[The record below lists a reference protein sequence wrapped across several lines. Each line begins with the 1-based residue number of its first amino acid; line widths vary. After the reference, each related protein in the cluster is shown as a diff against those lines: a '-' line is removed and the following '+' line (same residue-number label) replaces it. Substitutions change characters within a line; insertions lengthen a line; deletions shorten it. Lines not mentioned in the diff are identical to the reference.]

1 MATARYLSGFG
12 SIVDWRPLQFVE
24 HLPDIRI
31 CGLCGVVA
39 RMTMLLPCSHI
50 LCQTCYRLVL
60 DTNLSCPVDK
70 RKVGEDEV
78 QTLELKGDQLD
89 DRRVLCLN
97 AQRGCTF
104 MGKLVDFKEHIEKD
118 CKYHEVFCPK
128 CGMSVSQSKILEHC
142 LSSCVEGTIV
152 TTPNESGS
160 VLEDLRRIKQ
170 NVEDGMAGITR
181 KKSVVQD
188 KVNGLVECLD
198 SFTMHMKSLQ
208 VVLHESIATSQLAK
222 VHLPSAA
229 DSEGRGGS
237 PGESG
242 TVDRVYVCLGQI
254 YKRKSSLCTG
264 MTARELTPAFNLAG
278 YSTMLESKFEI
289 IDGHISLALGV
300 VFCSG
305 GWDSFV
311 TWPFSRQMTLTLVHP
326 VDKQKNLSYQASVPQ
341 DVDRFECVKKPS
353 PEGPN
358 SAMRTRMITW
368 NALELSGFIAND
380 SLCLTVEFE

>member
-12 SIVDWRPLQFVE
+12 CIVDWRPLQFVE

-50 LCQTCYRLVL
+50 ICQTCYRLVL
-60 DTNLSCPVDK
+60 DTYLSCPVDK

-89 DRRVLCLN
+89 DRRVLCLK
-97 AQRGCTF
+97 AQRGCSF
-104 MGKLVDFKEHIEKD
+104 MGKLVDFK
-118 CKYHEVFCPK
+118 
-128 CGMSVSQSKILEHC
+128 
-142 LSSCVEGTIV
+142 
-152 TTPNESGS
+152 
-160 VLEDLRRIKQ
+160 
-170 NVEDGMAGITR
+170 
-181 KKSVVQD
+181 
-188 KVNGLVECLD
+188 
-198 SFTMHMKSLQ
+198 

-229 DSEGRGGS
+229 DSEGRGRS
-237 PGESG
+237 PGGSG

-278 YSTMLESKFEI
+278 YSTMLESKFEMN
-289 IDGHISLALGV
+289 DGHISLALGV

-311 TWPFSRQMTLTLVHP
+311 TWPFSRQVTLTLVHP
-326 VDKQKNLSYQASVPQ
+326 VDKQKNLSYQASVPE

-358 SAMRTRMITW
+358 SAIRTRMISW

-380 SLCLTVEFE
+380 SLCVSVEFE

>member
-24 HLPDIRI
+24 HLPGIRI

-39 RMTMLLPCSHI
+39 RLTMLLPCSHI

-97 AQRGCTF
+97 AQRGCSF

-142 LSSCVEGTIV
+142 LSSCVDGTIV
-152 TTPNESGS
+152 TTPNDSGS
-160 VLEDLRRIKQ
+160 VLEDLRIIKQ
-170 NVEDGMAGITR
+170 NVEDAMVGITR

-208 VVLHESIATSQLAK
+208 V
-222 VHLPSAA
+222 
-229 DSEGRGGS
+229 
-237 PGESG
+237 
-242 TVDRVYVCLGQI
+242 
-254 YKRKSSLCTG
+254 
-264 MTARELTPAFNLAG
+264 
-278 YSTMLESKFEI
+278 
-289 IDGHISLALGV
+289 
-300 VFCSG
+300 
-305 GWDSFV
+305 
-311 TWPFSRQMTLTLVHP
+311 TLTLVHP

-341 DVDRFECVKKPS
+341 DVDHFECVKKPS

-358 SAMRTRMITW
+358 SAMRTRMISW

-380 SLCLTVEFE
+380 SLCVSVEFE